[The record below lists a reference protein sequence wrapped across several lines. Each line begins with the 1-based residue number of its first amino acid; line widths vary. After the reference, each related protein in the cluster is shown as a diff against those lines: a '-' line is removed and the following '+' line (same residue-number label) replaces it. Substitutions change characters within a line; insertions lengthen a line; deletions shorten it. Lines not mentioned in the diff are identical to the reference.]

1 MAITDKEQGVWELD
15 EVYNKINQG
24 GIWSYDGTG
33 ALYAWGD
40 GAVGGLGL
48 NNQTDLSSPTQLPG
62 TTWGTTF
69 TSLDC
74 GNQGASAI
82 KTDGTLWAWG
92 YNSYGE
98 LGFNNGTQ
106 YSSPKQ
112 VGTDTTWS
120 TIARGLEFSLST
132 KTDGTLWAW
141 GRNYWGQLGQN
152 ESTNYYSS
160 PRQIPG
166 TSWKNTIRQ
175 GANLSSV
182 LAIKTNGTLWSWGRN
197 LHTGCLGQNNQTDYS
212 SPRQVGTNTTWNE
225 VGRSTKNLSCAIKT
239 DGTLWTWG
247 SSNYGQLGL
256 NETGTGVNKSS
267 PTQVPGTTWSK
278 VCMSEG
284 STLATKTDGTLW
296 VWGRKNWGLLGQN
309 DMSINNQSS
318 PIQIPGTTWDDCD
331 VGTRQNFATKTDG
344 TLWGWGVNEEGQLGQ
359 NSTIDA
365 GPGDGVSSPAQIP
378 GSWALCAVGGHSG
391 TVQNILGVKLL

>member
-1 MAITDKEQGVWELD
+1 MATPAQRTNTWTLD
-15 EVYNKINQG
+15 EWYAQAVAGTQG
-24 GIWSYDGTG
+24 SYVGTG

-40 GAVGGLGL
+40 ASVGGLGL
-48 NNQTDLSSPTQLPG
+48 NNQTDRSSPTQVPG

-98 LGFNNGTQ
+98 LGFNNTTQ

-152 ESTNYYSS
+152 ESANYYSS
-160 PRQIPG
+160 PKQIPG
-166 TSWKNTIRQ
+166 TSWKQIRQ
-175 GANLSSV
+175 GANKSSV
-182 LAIKTNGTLWSWGRN
+182 LAIKTNGTLWAWGYN
-197 LHTGCLGQNNQTDYS
+197 THTGCLGHNNETNYS
-212 SPRQVGTNTTWNE
+212 SPRQVGTNTTWSE
-225 VGRSTKNLSCAIKT
+225 CGRSTKNLSSAIKT

-256 NETGTGVNKSS
+256 NQSGVPFAASS

-278 VCMSEG
+278 CCMSEG
-284 STLATKTDGTLW
+284 STLAVKTDGTLW

-318 PIQIPGTTWDDCD
+318 PLQIPGTTWDDCD
-331 VGTRQNFATKTDG
+331 VGMRQNFATKTDG
-344 TLWGWGVNEEGQLGQ
+344 TLWGWGVNGEGQLGQ
-359 NSTIDA
+359 NSIIDP
-365 GPGDGVSSPAQIP
+365 GPGDGISSPTQIP
-378 GSWALCAVGGHSG
+378 GSWGLCAVGGHSG